1 MDRSGFII
9 LSVLE
14 RCQAVSRL
22 SGMTVREVAQ
32 EEKIGMKC
40 NTVFKKIKAFEMEGY
55 VSRGM
60 KEGRADTFFITQGG
74 RACLE
79 EERRRG

>member
-14 RCQAVSRL
+14 SSGATSRL
-22 SGMTVREVAQ
+22 SGMTAKEVAQ
-32 EEKIGMKC
+32 AEQLGMKC